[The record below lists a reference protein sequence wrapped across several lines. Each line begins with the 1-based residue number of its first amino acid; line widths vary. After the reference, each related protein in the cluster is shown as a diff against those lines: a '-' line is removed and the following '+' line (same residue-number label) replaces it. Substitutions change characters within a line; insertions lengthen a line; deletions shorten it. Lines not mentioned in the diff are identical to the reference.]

1 MRLFRLL
8 ILSLLIILVIVG
20 LSNYS
25 INRSKLPIVV
35 PIDVP
40 KDASM
45 QEKLTSIDRW
55 LYSLSKEKQFN
66 GAILIS
72 NKNKPDLMNI
82 YGYQDVNKEIPLTLQ
97 SSFRLGSISKQ
108 FTAMAIM
115 ILHNKQR
122 LEYDDPVQKYLP
134 TFPYSDVT
142 IRNLLTHSSGI
153 ADYMDLAFKEYFSFF
168 TKIGFYLNQSM
179 VNIFYK
185 GEPSKYKD
193 HYTVLTSEDVLRM
206 ISKYHSKRI
215 FLSNERYLYS
225 NSGYVILSLIVEAV
239 TGKTFEL
246 FLDEEIFNPLDMENS
261 SFWNLFTSEN
271 KISNRVQGTNGDR
284 LNDFSWMDGVSGDG
298 SIFMSIEDFIKWD
311 RALESYSLI
320 PQSEFNKAL
329 EPFISSK
336 GDTTYYGFG
345 WSLSKSKNSI
355 SHSGSWLGAVT
366 YIYRK
371 IDTNSMFV
379 FLESSTSKYS
389 YEIRKEIQKVLNNSE
404 PYMFRWE

>member
-1 MRLFRLL
+1 MRLLRLL

-25 INRSKLPIVV
+25 INRSKLPIVA

-72 NKNKPDLMNI
+72 NKNKPDLINI

-122 LEYDDPVQKYLP
+122 LEYDDPVQHYLP

-153 ADYMDLAFKEYFSFF
+153 ADYMDLALKEYFSFF

-179 VNIFYK
+179 VNIFYNGK
-185 GEPSKYKD
+185 PSEYKD
-193 HYTVLTSEDVLRM
+193 HYTVLTSDDVLRM

-215 FLSNERYLYS
+215 FHSNEKYLYS
-225 NSGYVILSLIVEAV
+225 NSGYVILSLIVEAI

-298 SIFMSIEDFIKWD
+298 SIFMSIEDFLKWD

-320 PQSEFNKAL
+320 SQSEFNKAL

-379 FLESSTSKYS
+379 LLESSTSKYS
-389 YEIRKEIQKVLNNSE
+389 YEIRKEIQRVLNNSE